1 MSAEGEQSAT
11 RSSAAPLGSVAAS
24 GAAVSVVPGSS
35 ARSSTVSSPPGSSR
49 AFRLELTAF
58 ALLALLPLVPY
69 LVFLLDV
76 GAPRY
81 TIFADHALMEHETL
95 HVFQGDTL
103 LGLGSRFRWH
113 HPGPLLFYFCAPFQ
127 KLWGS
132 SSTGFYTGTWALA
145 ALSAAAPVIA
155 TRLVAGRAHAIGV
168 LAVTLA
174 WFAAFGNLAVNP
186 WVRTVVVLPFMAYF
200 VLMALFARGS
210 SACALP
216 GVLFGAVVVQTHV
229 ASASTVGVVGV
240 LATAVFLVGA
250 RRRGPI
256 RRSDLVWL
264 GAMAVGALV
273 VFAPLAIEQ
282 LRAPPG
288 EGNISRLLAFAR
300 DRQEPLRPWSVA
312 FKNWVLATS
321 WLPDRLLERS
331 LLREGALPA
340 VMRWDPVPVGISRT
354 AGVLALLHVV
364 AVAGA
369 IVVALRRRDVSSLAL
384 LALGALGSVLAA
396 SALRALVGEEHYSL
410 IVWTTVP
417 SSVAWIG
424 VATTA
429 ASALAVRL
437 PRLSAVRVRALVA
450 GGLVLAA
457 IPTALNR
464 SWLARNPEAPGTF
477 PAAAPS
483 LRAVLGAVEDRL
495 ARDGA
500 VPVVHMMGA
509 WTWATAVVLEL
520 EKDGVDVRIAD
531 ADTWSYAGAKTAR
544 GAPRALHLYFEI
556 PVDPLP
562 VAPCVELLAARAEVK
577 VFVSEADVAT
587 CAPSAPADR

>member
-1 MSAEGEQSAT
+1 MSAEDEVRTDVRDPRPRAPA
-11 RSSAAPLGSVAAS
+11 SSA
-24 GAAVSVVPGSS
+24 
-35 ARSSTVSSPPGSSR
+35 SR
-49 AFRLELTAF
+49 AFALELAGF

-81 TIFADHALMEHETL
+81 TIYADHALMEHETL
-95 HVFQGDTL
+95 HVFRGDTL

-113 HPGPLLFYFCAPFQ
+113 HPGPLLFYLCAPFQ
-127 KLWGS
+127 KLWGA
-132 SSTGFYTGTWALA
+132 SSTGFYVGTWTIA
-145 ALSAAAPVIA
+145 AFSAAAPVVA
-155 TRLVAGRAHAIGV
+155 TRLVVGRAHAIGV

-200 VLMALFARGS
+200 VLMALFARGA

-216 GVLFGAVVVQTHV
+216 GVLLGAVVVQTHV

-240 LATAVFLVGA
+240 LATGAFLVGA
-250 RRRGPI
+250 RRRRSL
-256 RRSDLVWL
+256 RRKDLVWL
-264 GAMAVGALV
+264 GAALV
-273 VFAPLAIEQ
+273 AALLVFAPLVIEE
-282 LRAPPG
+282 LRAPPR
-288 EGNISRLLAFAR
+288 EGNISKLLAFAR
-300 DRQEPLRPWSVA
+300 NRPEPLRPWSVA

-331 LLREGALPA
+331 LLEEGSLPA
-340 VMRWDPVPVGISRT
+340 VMRWDPVPIGISRT
-354 AGVLALLHVV
+354 AGVLAFVHVV
-364 AVAGA
+364 AVAASG
-369 IVVALRRRDVSSLAL
+369 VVAFRRRDVPSLAL

-417 SSVAWIG
+417 SSVAWMG
-424 VATTA
+424 VATTV
-429 ASALAVRL
+429 ASALAARLARL
-437 PRLSAVRVRALVA
+437 PARRVQALVVL
-450 GGLVLAA
+450 GLAVAA
-457 IPTALNR
+457 IPAAWNR

-477 PAAAPS
+477 PGAAPS
-483 LRAVLGAVEDRL
+483 LRAILGAVEDRL
-495 ARDGA
+495 AREDA

-531 ADTWSYAGAKTAR
+531 ADTWSYAGARTAA

-562 VAPCVELLAARAEVK
+562 VAQCVELLVAH
-577 VFVSEADVAT
+577 ADVKAYASATDVVT
-587 CAPSAPADR
+587 CAPSALVDPLERER

>member
-1 MSAEGEQSAT
+1 MSAEDEG
-11 RSSAAPLGSVAAS
+11 SAAARAPRPSAGSSLAPS
-24 GAAVSVVPGSS
+24 DGAGAGATSPGGPGSR
-35 ARSSTVSSPPGSSR
+35 ASR
-49 AFRLELTAF
+49 ALELAGL

-95 HVFQGDTL
+95 HVFRGETL

-132 SSTGFYTGTWALA
+132 SSTGFYVGTWTIA
-145 ALSAAAPVIA
+145 ALSAAAPVVA

-200 VLMALFARGS
+200 VLMALFARGA

-240 LATAVFLVGA
+240 LATGAFLAGA
-250 RRRGPI
+250 YRRRSL
-256 RRSDLVWL
+256 RRRDLAWL
-264 GAMAVGALV
+264 GAMLVGALV
-273 VFAPLAIEQ
+273 VFAPLVIEQ

-288 EGNISRLLAFAR
+288 EGNVSKLLAFAR
-300 DRQEPLRPWSVA
+300 ERQEPLRPWSVA

-331 LLREGALPA
+331 LLHEGALPA
-340 VMRWDPVPVGISRT
+340 VMRWEPVPVGISRT
-354 AGVLALLHVV
+354 AGVLAFVHVV
-364 AVAGA
+364 AVAA
-369 IVVALRRRDVSSLAL
+369 ASVVALRRRDVPSLAL
-384 LALGALGSVLAA
+384 LALGALGSALAV

-410 IVWTTVP
+410 VVWTTVP
-417 SSVAWIG
+417 SNVGWIG

-429 ASALAVRL
+429 ASALAAKL
-437 PRLSAVRVRALVA
+437 PRLSARRTRALVA
-450 GGLVLAA
+450 LGLVAAA

-477 PAAAPS
+477 PDAAPS
-483 LRAVLGAVEDRL
+483 LRALLGAVEQRL
-495 ARDGA
+495 AREDA

-520 EKDGVDVRIAD
+520 EKDGVDVRVAD
-531 ADTWSYAGAKTAR
+531 ADTWSYAGVKAAQ
-544 GAPRALHLYFEI
+544 GAPRVVHLYFEI
-556 PVDPLP
+556 PADPLP
-562 VAPCVELLAARAEVK
+562 VAPCVELLAEEAHVTAYASATDVVTCAK
-577 VFVSEADVAT
+577 SAEAD
-587 CAPSAPADR
+587 R